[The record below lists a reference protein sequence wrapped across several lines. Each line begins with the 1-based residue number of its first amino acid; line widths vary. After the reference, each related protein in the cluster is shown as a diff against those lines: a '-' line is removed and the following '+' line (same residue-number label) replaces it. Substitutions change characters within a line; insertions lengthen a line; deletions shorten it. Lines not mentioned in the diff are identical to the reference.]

1 VGALGLW
8 LGSHALY
15 YSLVSPAY
23 SHAAS
28 MLTAA
33 IFFSYWMRTRD
44 QPSAARFAVLGAL
57 AGACALMRWQDAL
70 FAIVPAVEV
79 LTWRTTW
86 HQRATAAM
94 AAAAAWALVFSP
106 QMAVWHVL
114 YGQAFTLPQGPAF
127 LQWTAPHPI
136 AVLFSDNHGL
146 FTWAPLLIVATI
158 GLVMFLQRHRTMAP
172 VLALVMLLSWYLNA
186 AVADWWAGE
195 AFGARRFLSLFP
207 LFVLGLATWLERV
220 GTAGIP
226 GRRLLV
232 IAALLGANWLL
243 LLQYQLFM
251 KGLTAIAP
259 YPSGW
264 YDMWV
269 VRFLIPFRLLAW
281 WLA

>member
-1 VGALGLW
+1 
-8 LGSHALY
+8 
-15 YSLVSPAY
+15 
-23 SHAAS
+23 
-28 MLTAA
+28 
-33 IFFSYWMRTRD
+33 
-44 QPSAARFAVLGAL
+44 
-57 AGACALMRWQDAL
+57 
-70 FAIVPAVEV
+70 
-79 LTWRTTW
+79 
-86 HQRATAAM
+86 
-94 AAAAAWALVFSP
+94 
-106 QMAVWHVL
+106 MAVWHVL

-172 VLALVMLLSWYLNA
+172 MLALVMLLSWYLNA

-207 LFVLGLATWLERV
+207 LFVLGLATWLERA
-220 GTAGIP
+220 GTAGIRW
-226 GRRLLV
+226 RRVLV